1 MGSNPTCCAKGKPLE
16 SLRFQGFPLYLD
28 EIMIACGTESVPD
41 WRHTFPVQAHIYILN
56 GHGFEI
62 VGGSKLAYVPV
73 NNPFMWRS
81 GQ

>member
-1 MGSNPTCCAKGKPLE
+1 MLALINLFMRQD
-16 SLRFQGFPLYLD
+16 SLVVRLQHRP
-28 EIMIACGTESVPD
+28 
-41 WRHTFPVQAHIYILN
+41 FPVQAHIYILN
-56 GHGFEI
+56 GHGFGI